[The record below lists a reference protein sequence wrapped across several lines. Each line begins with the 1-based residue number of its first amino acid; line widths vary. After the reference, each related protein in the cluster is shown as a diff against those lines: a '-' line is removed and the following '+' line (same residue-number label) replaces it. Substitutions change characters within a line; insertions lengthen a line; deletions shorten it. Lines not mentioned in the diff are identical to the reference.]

1 MNCYLR
7 QGRRPGVKASSDK
20 LVGMMRDLDLALRIV
35 DDLQDREY
43 LTNEKEIEARESRLA
58 LERGKFALDVLR
70 DWVEN
75 GDVKRYPEAAMRVAM
90 MLNIPADR
98 IEAVV
103 DDLAHVYER
112 RYEELAIR
120 SIAKQQQLKEQS
132 RQSLNA
138 LFTKKQFSLESHA

>member
-1 MNCYLR
+1 MNSYLR
-7 QGRRPGVKASSDK
+7 QGRRAGMKASSDK
-20 LVGMMRDLDLALRIV
+20 LVGMMRDLDLALRII
-35 DDLQDREY
+35 DTMQEREY
-43 LTNEKEIEARESRLA
+43 LTNPKDIEARESRLA

-98 IEAVV
+98 IAATV
-103 DDLAHVYER
+103 DELAHVYER

-120 SIAKQQQLKEQS
+120 SIAKQQQLQEQA
-132 RQSLNA
+132 RQSLNNQ
-138 LFTKKQFSLESHA
+138 FTKKPFPLRRTA